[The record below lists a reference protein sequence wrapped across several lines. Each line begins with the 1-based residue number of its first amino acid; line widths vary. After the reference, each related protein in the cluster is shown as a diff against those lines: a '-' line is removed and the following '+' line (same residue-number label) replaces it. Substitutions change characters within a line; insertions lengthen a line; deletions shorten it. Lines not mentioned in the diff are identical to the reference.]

1 MELGNAAEANE
12 ELERIS
18 PTLRTHPAVLAVRY
32 EVYSRTKQWDAAA
45 EIAGTQVKLTA
56 EDPGAW
62 ISLAYA
68 TRRKPGGG
76 IPQAREILIQ
86 AQPKFPDQSL
96 IPYNLACY
104 ECQLGNLTEA
114 WQWLEKAFAIGGT
127 RQMKKMALD
136 DLDLQPLWEKLKETR
151 APA

>member
-1 MELGNAAEANE
+1 LGNSVEANE

-32 EVYSRTKQWDAAA
+32 EVYSKAKQWDAAA
-45 EIAGTQVKLTA
+45 EIAGTMVKLTP
-56 EDPGAW
+56 EEPGAW

-76 IPQAREILIQ
+76 ILQAREILIR
-86 AQPKFPDQSL
+86 AQPQFPDQSL

-104 ECQLGNLTEA
+104 ECQLGNLNQA
-114 WQWLEKAFAIGGT
+114 WEWLEKAFAIGDSKQIK
-127 RQMKKMALD
+127 RMALED
-136 DLDLQPLWEKLKETR
+136 SDLQPLWGKISGIKELT
-151 APA
+151 